1 MGEGD
6 NVAGRVAGKV
16 ALISGAATGLGQSMA
31 VRLSAKGARVAVAD
45 IDTARGNDVVA
56 EIQSA
61 GGEAIFVS
69 LDVTNEEAWRAAVA
83 AVESAYGRLDILVN
97 NAGIAIAESVDKM
110 SLKDWRAVMAVNID
124 GVFLGT
130 KHAVAAMRRA
140 GGGSIINISSILG
153 LTGEEKLSAYCAS
166 KGAVRLFTK
175 AVALE
180 CGRDGS
186 GIRVNSIHPGYIHT
200 AMMEADC
207 IRDYGDIP
215 TGLAEFGKLHPIGH
229 VGKPEDIAAGVLYL
243 ASDESK
249 FVTGSEL
256 VIDGGYTAV

>member
-31 VRLSAKGARVAVAD
+31 VRLSAEGARVAVAD

-61 GGEAIFVS
+61 GGEAVFVS

-180 CGRDGS
+180 CARDGS
-186 GIRVNSIHPGYIHT
+186 AIRVNSIHPGYIHT
-200 AMMEADC
+200 AMMEDTC
-207 IRDYGDIP
+207 RRDYGDIR
-215 TGLAEFGKLHPIGH
+215 TGLAELGKLHPIGR
-229 VGKPEDIAAGVLYL
+229 VGEPEEIAAGVLYL

-256 VIDGGYTAV
+256 AIDGGYTAA

>member
-1 MGEGD
+1 M
-6 NVAGRVAGKV
+6 AGRVAGKT

-31 VRLSAKGARVAVAD
+31 ACLAAEGARVAVAD
-45 IDTARGNDVVA
+45 IDTARGDDVVA
-56 EIQSA
+56 EIQAA
-61 GGEAIFVS
+61 GGEAMFIS
-69 LDVTNEEAWRAAVA
+69 LDVTDEDAWGAAVA
-83 AVESAYGRLDILVN
+83 AVESVCGRLDVLVN

-207 IRDYGDIP
+207 IRDYGDVQ